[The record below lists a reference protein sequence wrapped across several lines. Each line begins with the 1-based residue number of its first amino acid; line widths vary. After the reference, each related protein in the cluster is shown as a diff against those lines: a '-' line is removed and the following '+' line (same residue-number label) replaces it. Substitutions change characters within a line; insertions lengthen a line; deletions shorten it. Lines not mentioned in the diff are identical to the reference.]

1 MYFVLLRKFS
11 IFCDFIIYHVHDKV
25 FIGLYIQVIC
35 HLIWGNIEYSNTDSA
50 NTKQKLKNLGI
61 NLIKRKLRLISN
73 QNYIFSS
80 DLMMEYN
87 DGI

>member
-11 IFCDFIIYHVHDKV
+11 IFCDFIIYHVHDQV

-50 NTKQKLKNLGI
+50 NTKQKLKNLDI
-61 NLIKRKLRLISN
+61 NFDKKEVDVNIQPKLYFFLR
-73 QNYIFSS
+73 F
-80 DLMMEYN
+80 N

>member
-50 NTKQKLKNLGI
+50 NTKQKLKNLDI
-61 NLIKRKLRLISN
+61 NFDKKEVDVNIQPKLYFFLR
-73 QNYIFSS
+73 F
-80 DLMMEYN
+80 N